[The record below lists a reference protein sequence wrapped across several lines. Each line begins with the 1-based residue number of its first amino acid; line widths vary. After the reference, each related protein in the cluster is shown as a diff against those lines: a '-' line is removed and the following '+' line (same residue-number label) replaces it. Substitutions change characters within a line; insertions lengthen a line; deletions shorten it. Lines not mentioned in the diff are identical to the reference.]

1 MLTSRGV
8 TRLSRRAVSGVTRT
22 SLISTSAPVLARA
35 ALSASA
41 GTHSSLR
48 PTRFATSTSGT
59 SFFHQFVEHYTLRSV
74 FSCPLL
80 FSPQRPH

>member
-8 TRLSRRAVSGVTRT
+8 TRLSRRAVSGAKRT
-22 SLISTSAPVLARA
+22 SLFSTSAPVLARA

-48 PTRFATSTSGT
+48 PTRFPTSTS
-59 SFFHQFVEHYTLRSV
+59 SMS
-74 FSCPLL
+74 L
-80 FSPQRPH
+80 FSSAC